1 MSADLQPKHPK
12 KYKPTFVYA
21 IASISLNLFIMGLFA
36 LGIYFTQKEIKKV
49 RESVEVELI
58 LRDSLSHERKVAI
71 EKYLK
76 KKDFIGHVDYRSKDE
91 AAAIYE
97 KELGQNFREV
107 LGYNPLYDAFI
118 VNLKAENSNPEFVA
132 DVKSAFLSQ
141 VGVKEVNY
149 SQPVMDMLGT
159 TFKPVTFGIF
169 LLCIILFIVAF
180 MVIDT
185 TIRLMMYSQRYSI
198 RTMQLIGATE
208 WFIVK
213 PFLKRSAI
221 SGMISGFIAILVVSL
236 VYYLTHY
243 KFNVTIES
251 SDFVFLLMLG
261 GLLIG
266 MGVFISALSTYFAVK
281 KYIGVKL
288 DELY

>member
-58 LRDSLSHERKVAI
+58 LRDSLSQERKVAI

-76 KKDFIGHVDYRSKDE
+76 KKDFILNVDYRSKDE
-91 AAAIYE
+91 AAAMYE

-118 VNLKAENSNPEFVA
+118 VNLKSENSNPEFVA

-159 TFKPVTFGIF
+159 TFKPVTFGIL

-213 PFLKRSAI
+213 PFLKRSAF
-221 SGMISGFIAILVVSL
+221 SGMISGFIAIVVVSL

-251 SDFVFLLMLG
+251 SDFVFLLLLG

-266 MGVFISALSTYFAVK
+266 MGVFISAFSTYFAVK